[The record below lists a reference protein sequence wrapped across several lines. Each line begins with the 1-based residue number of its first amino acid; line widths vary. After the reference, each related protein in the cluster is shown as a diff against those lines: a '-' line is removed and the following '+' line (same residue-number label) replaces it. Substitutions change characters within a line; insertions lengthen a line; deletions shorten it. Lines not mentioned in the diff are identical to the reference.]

1 MAAERSQKGALPV
14 GDAIQGVEV
23 REIHQVVEAETAKV
37 AEEAEE
43 VEVEVAEV
51 VVEEAV
57 EGLYLYQFVDLIE

>member
-37 AEEAEE
+37 AEA